1 MENQENKVE
10 LDDLRRGLGVIA
22 NVMLLGQLISEEHN
36 GVTEEQ
42 LVTNYKDL
50 CRMTGTCT
58 RKLIEDNDKVEINW
72 CEDAVTAREFR
83 KIQAMNKVS
92 K

>member
-36 GVTEEQ
+36 GVTE
-42 LVTNYKDL
+42 
-50 CRMTGTCT
+50 
-58 RKLIEDNDKVEINW
+58 
-72 CEDAVTAREFR
+72 
-83 KIQAMNKVS
+83 
-92 K
+92 

>member
-22 NVMLLGQLISEEHN
+22 KVMLLGRLISEEHN

-50 CRMTGTCT
+50 CKMTGTYT
-58 RKLIEDNDKVEINW
+58 RKLIEDTDKVEINW
-72 CEDAVTAREFR
+72 CEDAVTATEFR

-92 K
+92 

>member
-22 NVMLLGQLISEEHN
+22 NVMLVGQLISEEHN
-36 GVTEEQ
+36 VVTEEQ

-50 CRMTGTCT
+50 CEMTGTYT
-58 RKLIEDNDKVEINW
+58 RKLIEDTDKVEINW
-72 CEDAVTAREFR
+72 NEDAVTAREFR

-92 K
+92 